1 MITRFAPSPTGPLH
15 LGHAYSAIVAHD
27 LARAQGGTFL
37 LRIEDIDRSRARHT
51 WEQQIKDDLSWLG
64 LHWDGPAIRQSDH
77 IASYRSA
84 LNELWCS
91 GYLYPCECRRADI
104 AAAANAPQEGA
115 PLLGPDG
122 VIYPRLCYVPKTHHS
137 RLADDMPSDAVL
149 RLDMT
154 AAVAALEVDKT
165 SITYI
170 NNGLPVQITATQL
183 VNNVGDV
190 VLARRDMGTS
200 YHLSVVVDDAARGI
214 TDVVRGEDL
223 ESATAIHVVL
233 QRLLNLPTPQY
244 HHHRLIRDDAGKR
257 LAKRD
262 DARALSTYR
271 AQGLNSAD
279 IRRLIG
285 V

>member
-37 LRIEDIDRSRARHT
+37 LRIEDIDRSRARDK
-51 WEQQIKDDLSWLG
+51 WEQQIYHDLSWLG
-64 LHWDGPAIRQSDH
+64 LNWDAPPIRQSDH
-77 IASYRSA
+77 LARYRSA

-91 GYLYPCECRRADI
+91 GYLYPCNCRRADI
-104 AAAANAPQEGA
+104 AAAVTAPQEGA

-122 VIYPRLCYVPKTHHS
+122 VIYPRLCYVPKTHHT
-137 RLADDMPSDAVL
+137 RLADDIPSDTVL
-149 RLDMT
+149 RLDMR
-154 AAVAALEVDKT
+154 AAVAALKVDKT
-165 SITYI
+165 PITYT
-170 NNGLPVQITATQL
+170 NNGASVQITANQL
-183 VNNVGDV
+183 VHTVGDV

-200 YHLSVVVDDAARGI
+200 YHLSVVVDDAAQSV

-223 ESATAIHVVL
+223 DSATAIHVVL

-271 AQGLNSAD
+271 AQGLSSED
-279 IRRLIG
+279 IRRLVG
-285 V
+285 L

>member
-27 LARAQGGTFL
+27 LARAQSGTFL
-37 LRIEDIDRSRARHT
+37 LRIEDIDRSRARDT
-51 WEQQIKDDLSWLG
+51 WEQQIYDDLSWLG
-64 LHWDGPAIRQSDH
+64 LQWDAAPIRQSDH
-77 IASYRSA
+77 LARYRSA

-91 GYLYPCECRRADI
+91 GYLYPCNCRRADI
-104 AAAANAPQEGA
+104 AAAVNAPQEGA

-122 VIYPRLCYVPKTHHS
+122 VIYPRLCYVPPTHHS
-137 RLADDMPSDAVL
+137 RVADDMPSDAVL

-154 AAVAALEVDKT
+154 TAVAALEVDKT
-165 SITYI
+165 PITYA
-170 NNGLPVQITATQL
+170 NNGAPVQINATQL
-183 VNNVGDV
+183 VNTVGDV
-190 VLARRDMGTS
+190 VLARRDRGTS
-200 YHLSVVVDDAARGI
+200 YHLSVVVDDAAQGI

-223 ESATAIHVVL
+223 ESTTAIHVVF

-271 AQGLNSAD
+271 AQGLSSED

-285 V
+285 L